1 MATAGGAG
9 IDWIGID
16 WDGAGWGNDRAR
28 AFAISADGAPI
39 GAARV
44 EDAAAP
50 APGAAGFEPR
60 LLRLIG
66 DWLPARGAIPV
77 IACGAPGNGRDAAR
91 APARRVPCAPLDPD
105 LLRRTST
112 DEARIALYQIAGLR
126 QDRPADAEQ
135 GAETRIA
142 GYLAGTPGFDGVLCV
157 IGRRTIW
164 ARISAGEVVSFA
176 GFLTG
181 ALFTLLDGPG
191 RLGGPRHGAG
201 PCDVPD
207 DPEAF
212 GAALDEILSRPER
225 LSAALSRPDLDEE
238 DAGAARG
245 RLAGALIG
253 AELAAARPWW
263 LGQAVTVIG
272 GAEAGRLYQGALAR
286 QGVAASIVD
295 GHAMTLA
302 GLARARAA
310 LRAQTRI

>member
-1 MATAGGAG
+1 MATSGGAG

-16 WDGAGWGNDRAR
+16 WDGAGWGDDRAR

-50 APGAAGFEPR
+50 APGEAAFEPR

-66 DWLPARGAIPV
+66 DWLPARGSIPV
-77 IACGAPGNGRDAAR
+77 IACGAPGNGRDAAPS
-91 APARRVPCAPLDPD
+91 PARRVPCAPLDPD
-105 LLRRTST
+105 LLRRTFT
-112 DEARIALYQIAGLR
+112 DEARMALYQITGLR
-126 QDRPADAEQ
+126 QDRPADAAQ

-157 IGRRTIW
+157 IGRRTVW
-164 ARISAGEVVSFA
+164 ARISAGEVVNFA

-181 ALFTLLDGPG
+181 ALFTLLDGPS
-191 RLGGPRHGAG
+191 GPRRGAD
-201 PCDVPD
+201 PRDAPD

-225 LSAALSRPDLDEE
+225 LSAALSRPDLAEE
-238 DAGAARG
+238 GAGAARG

-272 GAEAGRLYQGALAR
+272 GAEATRLYQGALAR
-286 QGVAASIVD
+286 QGVAASTVD
-295 GHAMTLA
+295 GQAMTLA
-302 GLARARAA
+302 GLALARAA